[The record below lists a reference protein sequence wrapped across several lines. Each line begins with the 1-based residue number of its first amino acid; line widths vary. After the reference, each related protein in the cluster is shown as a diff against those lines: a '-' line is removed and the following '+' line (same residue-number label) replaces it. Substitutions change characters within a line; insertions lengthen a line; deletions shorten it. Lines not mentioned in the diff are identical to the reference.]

1 MQSHQNIQ
9 SYCRSIVRNCCLD
22 GISKH
27 KEISFSELDQEDELT
42 FEETLTDPSSLQDLM
57 EESFQWEQ
65 IAIALEE
72 LELKYKE
79 ILFLKYSEDLSNKE
93 IALQLWIH
101 EDNVRQRLSRWLIK
115 LKSILQQ

>member
-1 MQSHQNIQ
+1 M
-9 SYCRSIVRNCCLD
+9 D

-27 KEISFSELDQEDELT
+27 KEISFSELDQDDELS
-42 FEETLTDPSSLQDLM
+42 FEETLADPSNLQDLL

-65 IAIALEE
+65 IAIALNE
-72 LELKYKE
+72 LEVKYKE
-79 ILFLKYSEDLSNKE
+79 VLFLKYSEDLTNKE
-93 IALQLWIH
+93 IALQLWIQ